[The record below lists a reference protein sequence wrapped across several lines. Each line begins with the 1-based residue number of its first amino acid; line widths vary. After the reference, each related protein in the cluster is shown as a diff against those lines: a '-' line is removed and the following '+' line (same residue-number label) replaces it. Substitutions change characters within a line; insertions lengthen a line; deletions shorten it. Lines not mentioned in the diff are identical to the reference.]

1 SAVLFN
7 EGWLATELRRLA
19 VDVAVVD
26 ERRHTAAQIVAF
38 VARFLRAR
46 RVELVHTHR
55 AKDNVLGS
63 AAARIAGVPHVIR
76 TVHGLTEPLQGW
88 ARIKYLAYDA
98 IDKAALWACAHRFVA
113 GSRRARGV
121 LEESCCRRAASSS
134 RPYR

>member
-1 SAVLFN
+1 MSPQSQRQVNAAQATPATEPLRVCIVMSADLWAGAEVQVATAASYLVQRPDIALSAVLFN

-63 AAARIAGVPHVIR
+63 AAARR
-76 TVHGLTEPLQGW
+76 
-88 ARIKYLAYDA
+88 
-98 IDKAALWACAHRFVA
+98 
-113 GSRRARGV
+113 
-121 LEESCCRRAASSS
+121 
-134 RPYR
+134 